1 MRPIARITPTVVRW
15 LIVSL
20 ELSLCLS
27 CSTRSSELE
36 LDSPCDVFSVESAP
50 VKTPVVRDGPTG
62 MELLVSLSPALN
74 DDAIELV
81 EKLNRDPVSLTLQPG
96 SVRVLAL
103 RLEDQG
109 RVVLRVSSQV
119 EAERIEALLC
129 LRRAASN

>member
-1 MRPIARITPTVVRW
+1 
-15 LIVSL
+15 
-20 ELSLCLS
+20 
-27 CSTRSSELE
+27 
-36 LDSPCDVFSVESAP
+36 
-50 VKTPVVRDGPTG
+50 